1 MTRFTPLVSLAGAL
15 ALVAGAV
22 APALAQTVTLR
33 VHQFLPAPAPVP
45 RNFIAPW
52 AKKVEEESKGRLKV
66 ELYPSMQ
73 LGGTP
78 PQLYDQAR
86 DGIADIVWTLP
97 GYTAGRFPIME
108 VFELPFMTYNAES
121 ASKAAWDF
129 YSKYAVKEFAGVKV
143 LAVNVHDQ
151 GYVHTRD
158 KQIKTLAD
166 FKGIKMRAPTRQTN
180 RMLAAFGATPVS
192 MPLPG
197 VTDAV
202 SKGVVDGY
210 VLPWEVIPS
219 IKAHEVVKYH
229 TETDPQMPALYTAV
243 FLFAMNP
250 KKYESLPP
258 DLKAIIDRNSGFET
272 SAALGRLWDG
282 SKPPGRKP
290 AVDRGNT
297 FYTVP
302 ATELSQWERAT
313 RVLYA
318 DWISDMGKR
327 GHDGNAMLT
336 DARALITKYAATVPP
351 PGTAKK
357 AEPKAA
363 EPKAAEA
370 KK

>member
-1 MTRFTPLVSLAGAL
+1 MKPVSLARRLVLPLLAAL
-15 ALVAGAV
+15 GCSGV
-22 APALAQTVTLR
+22 LAQEV
-33 VHQFLPAPAPVP
+33 V
-45 RNFIAPW
+45 
-52 AKKVEEESKGRLKV
+52 LKV
-66 ELYPSMQ
+66 HHFWPPAAMPPSKFLVPWCEKLAKESNNRMRCQIFPAMQ

-78 PQLYDQAR
+78 PQLLDQAR

-129 YSKYAVKEFAGVKV
+129 YTKYATKEFEGVKV
-143 LAVNVHDQ
+143 LALNVHDQ

-158 KQIKTLAD
+158 RQIKTLAD
-166 FKGIKMRAPTRQTN
+166 FRGLKMRAPTRQTN

-197 VTDAV
+197 VTEAV

-229 TETDPQMPALYTAV
+229 TETDPSMPALYTAV
-243 FLFAMNP
+243 FVLAMNP

-258 DLKAIIDRNSGFET
+258 DLKAVIDRNSGFEV
-272 SAALGRLWDG
+272 SAQLGRMWDA
-282 SKPPGRKP
+282 SKPPGRQP

-302 ATELSQWERAT
+302 ATELAQWERAT
-313 RVLYA
+313 RGLAA
-318 DWISDMGKR
+318 DWLSEMNKR
-327 GHDGNAMLT
+327 GLPGNQMLT
-336 DARALITKYAATVPP
+336 DARALIDKYSK
-351 PGTAKK
+351 GGAKK
-357 AEPKAA
+357 
-363 EPKAAEA
+363 
-370 KK
+370 